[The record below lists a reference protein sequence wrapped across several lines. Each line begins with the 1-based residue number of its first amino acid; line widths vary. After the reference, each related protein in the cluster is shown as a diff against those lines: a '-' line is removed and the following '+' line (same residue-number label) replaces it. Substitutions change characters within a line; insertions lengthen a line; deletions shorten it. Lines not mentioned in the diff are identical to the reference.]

1 MNTKVGFIGIGNMGY
16 GMVKNLLAHDFTVLA
31 FDIDQEKLKSVIQL
45 GAKKSASVKNIADIA
60 ETVILALPHPDISND
75 VLSVLSQGKVKA
87 IIETSTL
94 TPEDSSKFRTELTK
108 KNIQYLCAPMLAG
121 KQMALEGK
129 IHFVVEG
136 EKDVYKKYEEL
147 FNIMGNATYMGDVP
161 NATLAKLAYNICRY
175 SNVSTALTV
184 IQFLKKYSN
193 NLSPIYDV
201 LADGSL
207 DNFGQV
213 WKQEM
218 GEVAIDDK
226 PYKFAGNKIPLKDL
240 SLVIKM
246 ATEKDLPEGLF
257 REIKNVYE
265 EIDKGSKPHSKT

>member
-1 MNTKVGFIGIGNMGY
+1 MNTRIGFIGIGNMGY
-16 GMVKNLLAHDFTVLA
+16 GMVKNLLTHDFTVFA
-31 FDIDQEKLKSVIQL
+31 FDIDQEKLESAVQL
-45 GAKKSASVKNIADIA
+45 GAEKAISIKNIADTVEI
-60 ETVILALPHPDISND
+60 VILALPHPDISKE
-75 VLSVLSQGKVKA
+75 VIFTLSQGKVKT

-94 TPEDSSKFRTELTK
+94 TPEDSSKFSTELTK
-108 KNIQYLCAPMLAG
+108 QNIQYLCAPMLAG
-121 KQMALEGK
+121 KQMAIEGK

-136 EKDVYKKYEEL
+136 EGEVYKKCEEL
-147 FNIMGNATYMGDVP
+147 FNAMGNATFMGDVP

-175 SNVSTALTV
+175 SNVATALTV
-184 IQFLKKYSN
+184 IQLLKKYSS

-218 GEVAIDDK
+218 GEVAIDNK
-226 PYKFAGNKIPLKDL
+226 PYKFIGNKIPLKDL
-240 SLVIKM
+240 SLVMKM

-257 REIKNVYE
+257 EEIKNVYE
-265 EIDKGSKPHSKT
+265 AINKDSQQES